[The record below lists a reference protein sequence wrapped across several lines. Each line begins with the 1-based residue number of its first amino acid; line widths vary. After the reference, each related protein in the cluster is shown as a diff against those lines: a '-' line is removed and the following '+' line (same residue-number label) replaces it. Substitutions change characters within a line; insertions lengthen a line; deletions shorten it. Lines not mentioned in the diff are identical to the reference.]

1 MKDLK
6 IWSSFDDYMVI
17 KSLGLPSEEFYKKL
31 NHDEDTNL
39 QAYYNVCNSIFST
52 KKEFVLRRPCALLF
66 KYLVNSYKKSEKE
79 KPAYDDCIL
88 LNYWIYGKIYEQH
101 KDISE
106 RARSYGELQ
115 IIWNILIQDKS
126 QAQYNKICKPD
137 ILIATQEDWKKRK
150 ELYDYFVDYD
160 TIKGMNHFYDK
171 YCKEIY
177 NYLKDMDV
185 LYKEYS
191 EHCSKTYNNKCPEF
205 FSKCK
210 NKDPNNLLRQLSC
223 YAEMQSKE
231 ALSAKEDKRLESSE
245 TDPGPTEAK
254 ASLPLNSQ
262 VPRDGTNPVTNS
274 GHVLLGVV
282 VTSMTS
288 GALYKFTPLGR
299 MLRNGLGLNRNNIN
313 LHDNGLFEYE
323 PGSFNPYSMGGDE
336 HYIGY
341 QPA

>member
-1 MKDLK
+1 
-6 IWSSFDDYMVI
+6 MVI
-17 KSLGLPSEEFYKKL
+17 KSLDLPSEKFYENL
-31 NHDEDTNL
+31 NHDVDPNL
-39 QAYYNVCNSIFST
+39 RRYNKLCKTIFSN
-52 KKEFVLRRPCALLF
+52 KKHIVLGRPCAMVI
-66 KYLVNSYKKSEKE
+66 KYLVNAYNKTVKE
-79 KPAYDDCIL
+79 NLAYDECIL

-106 RARSYGELQ
+106 SARSFGELQ

-126 QAQYNKICKPD
+126 KKPYNNICEPD
-137 ILIATQEDWKKRK
+137 ILIATQEDWRKRK

-160 TIKGMNHFYDK
+160 TIDRMIGY
-171 YCKEIY
+171 YSTLCKEFY
-177 NYLKDMDV
+177 MYLKDMDV
-185 LYKEYS
+185 LYKEYR
-191 EHCSKTYNNKCPEF
+191 EHCSKEDQNKCPHF
-205 FSKCK
+205 FSKCEK
-210 NKDPNNLLRQLSC
+210 KDPSILLKKLTC
-223 YAEMQSKE
+223 YGDMQRND
-231 ALSAKEDKRLESSE
+231 ALLLKPVEKQVTAE

-254 ASLPLNSQ
+254 ANLPMGSQ
-262 VPRDGTNPVTNS
+262 MADAGTNPVTKS
-274 GHVLLGVV
+274 GNVLLGVV

>member
-39 QAYYNVCNSIFST
+39 QAYYKVCNSIFST

-185 LYKEYS
+185 LYKEYR
-191 EHCSKTYNNKCPEF
+191 EHCSIAGNIMCPDF
-205 FSKCK
+205 FNQYKD
-210 NKDPNNLLRQLSC
+210 KDPNILLRQLTC
-223 YAEMQSKE
+223 KGVMQSEE
-231 ALSAKEDKRLESSE
+231 ALSVKEDKRSE
-245 TDPGPTEAK
+245 NSEIVPRISTDG
-254 ASLPLNSQ
+254 SGLPLNSQ
-262 VPRDGTNPVTNS
+262 KARDGTNPVTNS
-274 GHVLLGVV
+274 GNVLLGVV

-299 MLRNGLGLNRNNIN
+299 MLRNGLGFNRNNIN
-313 LHDNGLFEYE
+313 IHDNGLFDYASG
-323 PGSFNPYSMGGDE
+323 PFNPYSGGEE

-341 QPA
+341 HQA

>member
-1 MKDLK
+1 
-6 IWSSFDDYMVI
+6 MVI

-39 QAYYNVCNSIFST
+39 QAYYKVCNSIFST
-52 KKEFVLRRPCALLF
+52 IKEFVLRRPCALLF

-126 QAQYNKICKPD
+126 KKPYNNICEPD

-160 TIKGMNHFYDK
+160 TIDRMIGY
-171 YCKEIY
+171 YSTLCKEFY
-177 NYLKDMDV
+177 MYLKDMDV
-185 LYKEYS
+185 LYKEYR
-191 EHCSKTYNNKCPEF
+191 EHCSKEDQNNCPDF
-205 FSKCK
+205 FRECE
-210 NKDPNNLLRQLSC
+210 NKDPSILLKKLTC
-223 YAEMQSKE
+223 YGDMQRND
-231 ALSAKEDKRLESSE
+231 ALLLKPVEKQVTAE

-254 ASLPLNSQ
+254 ANLLMGSQ
-262 VPRDGTNPVTNS
+262 MADAGTNPVTKS
-274 GHVLLGVV
+274 GNVLLGVV

-299 MLRNGLGLNRNNIN
+299 MLRNGLGFNRNNIN
-313 LHDNGLFEYE
+313 VHDNGLFDYA